1 MLHALPHVADG
12 HEVDFDPS
20 RLWVRDHYGHV
31 GGVGVNLHIF
41 ELTAVH
47 ECWQSQA
54 RCLPFR
60 LLPARQ
66 RPPGRTE
73 PGFFLRDLV

>member
-1 MLHALPHVADG
+1 MLHALPHVTDG
-12 HEVDFDPS
+12 DEVDLDPS
-20 RLWVRDHYGHV
+20 GHWVPEHHRHV
-31 GGVGVNLHIF
+31 GGTGVNPHF
-41 ELTAVH
+41 FQLTALH

-54 RCLPFR
+54 GCLPFR